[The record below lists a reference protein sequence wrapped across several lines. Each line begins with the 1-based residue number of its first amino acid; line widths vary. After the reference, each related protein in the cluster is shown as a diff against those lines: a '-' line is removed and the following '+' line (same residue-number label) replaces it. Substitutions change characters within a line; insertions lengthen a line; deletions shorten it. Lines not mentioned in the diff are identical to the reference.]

1 MTAQANI
8 TDGELVDTSAF
19 FAPMSA
25 DLVDSLIGEYGQMRQ
40 RIERLAGAV
49 RAENAGTALHYFIE
63 GNVQDQR
70 YSMPT
75 TVEALFRVEGAIA
88 QLNADFWNRALRLT
102 DVMDYMPQARRDE
115 WHDQIRN
122 PEGRKANR
130 HTGEKDMPALPEFEE
145 ATVRSTL
152 ASLLHN
158 RSQFLAERVDGI
170 FRALSRAHVTNQP
183 QGFGKR
189 MIIANVHGY
198 QTAGHINDLRCVIAK
213 FMGRDEPKHGA
224 TDPVIKAGG
233 RQNGEWIPVDG
244 GALRIRVYGGVG
256 TAHLEVHPDMAWRLN
271 AILASLHPLAIPA
284 EFRTKPKR
292 QKKIKDFD
300 LFDRPLPFAVVQLLA
315 EMREVRERIEP
326 AWPERYRAVPN
337 AREFGYGEKDKAA
350 VAEAEKVLMA
360 IGAVKDGRHWQ
371 FDYDPT
377 EVLDLVVCSGCIPDQ
392 KSHQFYPTPQAV
404 AEFAVSVAEI
414 DDHHGV
420 LEPSAGIG
428 SLADY
433 LPKLQTTCV
442 EISPL
447 HCQVLEAK
455 GFKVVE
461 ADFLKWAPGQP
472 AADRIVMNPP
482 FSEGRWQAHLQAAAD
497 MLKPDGRLVAILPAS
512 AKGKD
517 LLPGWSMEWARTF
530 ENEFAGTSVSVVVLI
545 AQRASAKDQ
554 LDIFNDALLDAE
566 QQEGAQ

>member
-1 MTAQANI
+1 MSSLAQTI
-8 TDGELVDTSAF
+8 TGELAEESLF

-25 DLVDSLIGEYGQMRQ
+25 DLVDSLVGQYNAARG
-40 RIERLAGAV
+40 RIDALAAAV
-49 RAENAGTALHYFIE
+49 RMADIGTVLHYFIE
-63 GNVQDQR
+63 GNVREQR
-70 YSMPT
+70 HSMPT

-88 QLNADFWNRALRLT
+88 QLNADFWSRALRMT
-102 DVMDYMPQARRDE
+102 DVMDYMPQKRREE
-115 WHDQIRN
+115 WHEQIRN
-122 PEGRKANR
+122 PEGRRASKYS
-130 HTGEKDMPALPEFEE
+130 GENELPALPEFEE

-152 ASLLHN
+152 TSLLHS

-170 FRALSRAHVTNQP
+170 FRALSRQHVTNQP

-189 MIIANVHGY
+189 MIIQGVFSYG
-198 QTAGHINDLRCVIAK
+198 TAGHINDLRCVIAK

-224 TDPVIKAGG
+224 TDPVIKAAR
-233 RQNGEWIPVDG
+233 RQNGEWMPVDG

-271 AILASLHPLAIPA
+271 AILASLYPLAIPA

-292 QKKIKDFD
+292 QKKIKDFE

-371 FDYDPT
+371 FDYEPT
-377 EVLDLVVCSGCIPDQ
+377 EVLDQVVCSGCIPDQ

-428 SLADY
+428 GLADY

-461 ADFLKWAPGQP
+461 ADFLKWSTGQP

-530 ENEFAGTSVSVVVLI
+530 DNEFAGTSVSVVVLI
-545 AQRASAKDQ
+545 AQRNA
-554 LDIFNDALLDAE
+554 
-566 QQEGAQ
+566 

>member
-1 MTAQANI
+1 MSSLAQTI
-8 TDGELVDTSAF
+8 TGELAEESLF

-25 DLVDSLIGEYGQMRQ
+25 DLVDSLVGQYNAARG
-40 RIERLAGAV
+40 RIDALAAAV
-49 RAENAGTALHYFIE
+49 RMADIGTVLHYFIE
-63 GNVQDQR
+63 GNVREQR
-70 YSMPT
+70 HSMPT

-88 QLNADFWNRALRLT
+88 QLNADFWSRALRMT
-102 DVMDYMPQARRDE
+102 DVMDYMPQKRREE
-115 WHDQIRN
+115 WHEQIRN
-122 PEGRKANR
+122 PEGRRASKYS
-130 HTGEKDMPALPEFEE
+130 GENELPALPEFEE

-152 ASLLHN
+152 TSLLHS

-170 FRALSRAHVTNQP
+170 FRALSRQHVTNQP

-189 MIIANVHGY
+189 MIIQGGFSY
-198 QTAGHINDLRCVIAK
+198 GTAGHINDLRCVIAK
-213 FMGRDEPKHGA
+213 FMGRDEPKQGA
-224 TDPVIKAGG
+224 TDPVIKAAR
-233 RQNGEWIPVDG
+233 RQNGEWMPVDG

-271 AILASLHPLAIPA
+271 AILASLYPLAIPA

-292 QKKIKDFD
+292 QKKIKDFE

-371 FDYDPT
+371 FDYEPT
-377 EVLDLVVCSGCIPDQ
+377 EVLDQVVCSGCIPDQ

-428 SLADY
+428 GLADY

-461 ADFLKWAPGQP
+461 ADFLKWSTGQP

-530 ENEFAGTSVSVVVLI
+530 DNEFAGTSVSVVVLI
-545 AQRASAKDQ
+545 AQRNA
-554 LDIFNDALLDAE
+554 
-566 QQEGAQ
+566 

>member
-1 MTAQANI
+1 MSSLAQTI
-8 TDGELVDTSAF
+8 TGELAEESLF

-25 DLVDSLIGEYGQMRQ
+25 DLVDSLVGQYNAARG
-40 RIERLAGAV
+40 RIDALAAAV
-49 RAENAGTALHYFIE
+49 RMADIGTVLHYFIE
-63 GNVQDQR
+63 GNVREQR
-70 YSMPT
+70 YSMPA

-88 QLNADFWNRALRLT
+88 QLNADFWSRALRMT
-102 DVMDYMPQARRDE
+102 DVMDYMPQKRREE
-115 WHDQIRN
+115 WHEQIRN
-122 PEGRKANR
+122 PEGRRASKYS
-130 HTGEKDMPALPEFEE
+130 GENELPALPEFEE

-152 ASLLHN
+152 TNLLHS

-170 FRALSRAHVTNQP
+170 FRALSRQHVTNQP

-189 MIIANVHGY
+189 MIIQGVFNYG
-198 QTAGHINDLRCVIAK
+198 TAGHINDLRCVIAK

-224 TDPVIKAGG
+224 TDPVIKAAR
-233 RQNGEWIPVDG
+233 RQNGQWMNVDG

-271 AILASLHPLAIPA
+271 AILASLYPLAIPA

-292 QKKIKDFD
+292 ARKIKDFE

-315 EMREVRERIEP
+315 EMREVRERIKP
-326 AWPERYRAVPN
+326 AWPERYRTVPN

-371 FDYDPT
+371 FDYEPT
-377 EVLDLVVCSGCIPDQ
+377 EVLDQVVCSGCIPDQ

-414 DDHHGV
+414 DDNHGV

-428 SLADY
+428 GLADY

-461 ADFLKWAPGQP
+461 ADFLKWSTGQP

-530 ENEFAGTSVSVVVLI
+530 DNEFAGTSVSVVVLI
-545 AQRASAKDQ
+545 AQRNA
-554 LDIFNDALLDAE
+554 
-566 QQEGAQ
+566 

>member
-1 MTAQANI
+1 MSSLAQTI
-8 TDGELVDTSAF
+8 TGELAEESLF

-25 DLVDSLIGEYGQMRQ
+25 DLVDSLVGQYNAARG
-40 RIERLAGAV
+40 RIDALAAAV
-49 RAENAGTALHYFIE
+49 RMADIGTVLHYFIE
-63 GNVQDQR
+63 GNVREQR
-70 YSMPT
+70 HSMPT

-88 QLNADFWNRALRLT
+88 QLNADFWSRALRMT
-102 DVMDYMPQARRDE
+102 DVMDYMPQKRREE
-115 WHDQIRN
+115 WHEQIRN
-122 PEGRKANR
+122 PEGRRASKYS
-130 HTGEKDMPALPEFEE
+130 GENELPALPEFEE

-152 ASLLHN
+152 TSLLHS

-170 FRALSRAHVTNQP
+170 FRALSRQHVTNQP

-189 MIIANVHGY
+189 MIIQGVSYG
-198 QTAGHINDLRCVIAK
+198 TAGHINDLRCVIAK
-213 FMGRDEPKHGA
+213 FMGRDEPTHGA
-224 TDPVIKAGG
+224 TDPVIKAAR
-233 RQNGEWIPVDG
+233 RQNGEWMPVDG

-271 AILASLHPLAIPA
+271 AILASLYPLAIPA

-292 QKKIKDFD
+292 QKKIKDFE

-371 FDYDPT
+371 FDYEPT
-377 EVLDLVVCSGCIPDQ
+377 EVLDQVVCSGCIPDQ

-428 SLADY
+428 GLADY

-461 ADFLKWAPGQP
+461 ADFLKWSTGQP

-530 ENEFAGTSVSVVVLI
+530 DNEFAGTSVSVVVLI
-545 AQRASAKDQ
+545 AQRNA
-554 LDIFNDALLDAE
+554 
-566 QQEGAQ
+566 

>member
-1 MTAQANI
+1 MSSLAQTI
-8 TDGELVDTSAF
+8 TGELAEESLF

-25 DLVDSLIGEYGQMRQ
+25 DLVDSLVGQYNAARG
-40 RIERLAGAV
+40 RIDALAAAV
-49 RAENAGTALHYFIE
+49 RMADIGTVLHYFIE
-63 GNVQDQR
+63 GNVREQR
-70 YSMPT
+70 NSMPT

-88 QLNADFWNRALRLT
+88 QLNADFWSRALRMT
-102 DVMDYMPQARRDE
+102 DVMDYMPQKRREE
-115 WHDQIRN
+115 WHEQIRN
-122 PEGRKANR
+122 PEGRRASKYC
-130 HTGEKDMPALPEFEE
+130 GENELPALPEFEE

-152 ASLLHN
+152 TSLLHS

-170 FRALSRAHVTNQP
+170 FRALSRQHVTNQP

-189 MIIANVHGY
+189 MIIQGVFSYG
-198 QTAGHINDLRCVIAK
+198 TAGHINDLRCVIAK

-224 TDPVIKAGG
+224 TDPVIKAAR
-233 RQNGEWIPVDG
+233 RQNGEWMPVDG

-271 AILASLHPLAIPA
+271 AILASLYPAAIPSQ
-284 EFRTKPKR
+284 FRSKPKR
-292 QKKIKDFD
+292 KIKDFE

-350 VAEAEKVLMA
+350 AAEAEKVLMA
-360 IGAVKDGRHWQ
+360 IGAVKAGRHWQ

-428 SLADY
+428 GLADY

-455 GFKVVE
+455 GFKVVK

-497 MLKPDGRLVAILPAS
+497 MLKPDGRLVAILPSS

-517 LLPGWSMEWARTF
+517 LLPGWSLEWARTF
-530 ENEFAGTSVSVVVLI
+530 DNEFAGTSVSVVVLI
-545 AQRASAKDQ
+545 AQRATAKDQ
-554 LDIFNDALLDAE
+554 LDIFNDSGTAA
-566 QQEGAQ
+566 